1 MNLHIRQGAHLS
13 DAVDQLMVVEP
24 EFPQLA
30 ELPEGAG
37 QVVWSQLGLFGAI
50 WCYLSS
56 FAVIWDDPNATYLL
70 HILYIPLHIL

>member
-1 MNLHIRQGAHLS
+1 MNLYIRQGAHLS

-37 QVVWSQLGLFGAI
+37 QVGKLINEGS
-50 WCYLSS
+50 LS
-56 FAVIWDDPNATYLL
+56 NMCL
-70 HILYIPLHIL
+70 HQFLK